1 MTKTKPL
8 KSAIVLA
15 FSLALCSFGAAPQA
29 AADSWPSRPVT
40 LVVAFA
46 AGGGTDAVA
55 RIFARGL
62 SEVLN
67 QQVIIENVPGA
78 GGMMGTSRV
87 AKSPPDGYQVAF
99 AGSADAIDQSLYKRP
114 LYNLMADFIPVVL
127 LAEQPTVLVVP
138 KNSPAN
144 TLQEFIAYA
153 KQHQGKLKFGATV
166 GSTGHLDCAQFNST
180 TGIEATLVPYR
191 GGGLTMPDL
200 IAGRTDY
207 VCTLSA
213 TAKPQIE
220 GHLVKTM
227 AIFTLKR
234 SPILPDVPTADE
246 QGLKNFETTTW
257 FGLMVP
263 KGTPAEVVQKLHDA
277 SVAALDKPAVQDG
290 LKQVGAS
297 AVAANRRSP
306 EYLRNFAAEEIKKKA
321 EIIKAAGLTA
331 E

>member
-1 MTKTKPL
+1 MTKSALVKTAAVFAAMIPL
-8 KSAIVLA
+8 TFAFGVRPASA
-15 FSLALCSFGAAPQA
+15 Q
-29 AADSWPSRPVT
+29 SWPSRAVT
-40 LVVAFA
+40 LVVSFA

-55 RIFARGL
+55 RIFAQGL
-62 SEVLN
+62 SEVLG

-87 AKSPPDGYQVAF
+87 AKAAPDGYQVAF
-99 AGSADAIDQSLYKRP
+99 AGSADAINQSLYKRP
-114 LYNLMADFIPVVL
+114 LYNLTSEFVPVVL

-138 KNSPAN
+138 NNSPAN
-144 TLQEFIAYA
+144 NLKEFIAYA
-153 KQHQGKLKFGATV
+153 KEQRGNLKFGATT
-166 GSTGHLDCAQFNST
+166 GSTGHLDCAQFNSVA
-180 TGIEATLVPYR
+180 GIEATLVPYR

-213 TAKPQIE
+213 TAKPQID
-220 GHLVKTM
+220 GKLIKTL

-246 QGLKNFETTTW
+246 QGLKDFETTTW

-263 KGTPAEVVQKLHDA
+263 KGTPAEIVKKLHDA
-277 SVAALDKPAVQDG
+277 SVVTLDKPAVQEG

-297 AVAANRRSP
+297 IVAPDRRSP
-306 EYLRNFAAEEIKKKA
+306 EYLEHFTADEIRKKA
-321 EIIKAAGLTA
+321 AIIKASGLSA
-331 E
+331 D